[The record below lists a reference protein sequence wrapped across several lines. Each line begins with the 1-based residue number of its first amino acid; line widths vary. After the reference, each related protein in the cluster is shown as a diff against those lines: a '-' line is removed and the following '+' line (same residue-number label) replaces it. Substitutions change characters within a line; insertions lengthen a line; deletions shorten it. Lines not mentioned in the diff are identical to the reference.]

1 MLAHDRPPQ
10 PHMTDLASN
19 DANPTSELRIHQ
31 IRDERGLVLELRG
44 ELDLASA
51 PLLEQQLTE
60 LEDESSGRVLIDMR
74 NLTFM
79 DSTGLALLI
88 RAEQAAQNNGHQLRL
103 RRGSKQV
110 QRLFELTGVV
120 DRFTFDD

>member
-1 MLAHDRPPQ
+1 MLADDRPLQ
-10 PHMTDLASN
+10 PHMTDLVSN
-19 DANPTSELRIHQ
+19 DANPTSALRIHP
-31 IRDERGLVLELRG
+31 IRDERGLVLELGG
-44 ELDLASA
+44 ELDLGSA
-51 PLLEQQLTE
+51 PLRERHLTE
-60 LEDESSGRVLIDMR
+60 MEDESSGRVLIDLR

-120 DRFTFDD
+120 DRLTFDD